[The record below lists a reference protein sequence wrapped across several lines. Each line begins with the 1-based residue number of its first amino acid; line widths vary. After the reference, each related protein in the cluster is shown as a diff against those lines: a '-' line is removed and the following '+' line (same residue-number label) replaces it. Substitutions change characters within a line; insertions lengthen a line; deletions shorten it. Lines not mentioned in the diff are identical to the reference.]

1 MVGLS
6 VAVVVYPFLHE
17 TGHSIVALAVGA
29 EIVDFSLLPLP
40 YVTCEVS
47 MVSKFGL
54 ILIGLS
60 GIYLP
65 MIFSL
70 IIRPKSLWLWYGVR
84 LSKGICLLSFI
95 ISLLSII
102 LNKIGIKV
110 LNEDIVQIMDIWI
123 KGDLILSVLMFLSI
137 TIVIRSIIK
146 EKPINRIMLYFRVP
160 MKKASAA

>member
-17 TGHSIVALAVGA
+17 TGHSIVSLAVGA

-70 IIRPKSLWLWYGVR
+70 IIRPKSFWLWYGV
-84 LSKGICLLSFI
+84 LLIKGICLLSFI
-95 ISLLSII
+95 ISLISII

-137 TIVIRSIIK
+137 TIVIRSIMK